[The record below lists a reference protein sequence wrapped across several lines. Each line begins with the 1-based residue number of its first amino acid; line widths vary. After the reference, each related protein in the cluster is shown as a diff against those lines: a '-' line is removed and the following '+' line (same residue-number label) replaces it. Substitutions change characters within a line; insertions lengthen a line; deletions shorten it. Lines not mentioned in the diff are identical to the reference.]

1 MNLEKVYVTQQGYE
15 DLLKEYETLVH
26 VTRKEVIEELQAARA
41 QGDLS
46 ENADYDAAR
55 DRQARIEARIREV
68 ESMLNNIEII
78 DDKKSSKVIRIGST
92 FRMCEITRVKG
103 KVVDGEEEKFTIVG
117 SVEADP
123 INGKLSNVSP
133 LAQAILDRKE
143 GDIVTVNVDDPY
155 EVKILSIE

>member
-78 DDKKSSKVIRIGST
+78 DDKKYFINDGIIKKRIT
-92 FRMCEITRVKG
+92 F
-103 KVVDGEEEKFTIVG
+103 
-117 SVEADP
+117 
-123 INGKLSNVSP
+123 
-133 LAQAILDRKE
+133 
-143 GDIVTVNVDDPY
+143 
-155 EVKILSIE
+155 